1 MRDRSIVLWVILGA
15 VLLVVLNLPGAVSG
29 QVKAVLREGISP
41 LQGALSGCSRW
52 VRESVR
58 SVRGIGG
65 LMRENQQMSAELVR
79 LRNEVRD
86 LQGLSQDNA
95 ELREQLQFV
104 AQAKRRLTPC
114 EVIARDIT
122 GWWETIRLSKGSSDG
137 VSMDMAVITSEGL
150 IGKTVDVSS
159 RTCDV
164 LLISDPVCKVSARIA
179 RTGAFGVVSGIGPA
193 RSGQAA
199 CRMEFINKNVPVL
212 PGDEVVASGLGG
224 IFPKGLLI
232 GCVEKITMD
241 ETGLFQRADII
252 PKADLGMLTYVF
264 VVAEQGNAVDEYLK
278 KVGPLEGGEP

>member
-1 MRDRSIVLWVILGA
+1 MRDRSILLWVVLGA
-15 VLLVVLNLPGAVSG
+15 VFLVVLNLPDVVSS
-29 QVKAVLREGISP
+29 QAKAMLREGISP
-41 LQGALSGCSRW
+41 LQGALSGFSRW

-86 LQGLSQDNA
+86 LQALLQDNA
-95 ELREQLQFV
+95 ELREQLRFIG
-104 AQAKRRLTPC
+104 QAKRQLTPC

-179 RTGAFGVVSGIGPA
+179 RTGAFGVVEGKGPA

-199 CRMEFINKNVPVL
+199 CQMEYINKNVPVL
-212 PGDEVVASGLGG
+212 PGDEVVTSGLGG

-232 GCVEKITMD
+232 GYVDKIYAD

-264 VVAEQGNAVDEYLK
+264 VVAEKGSEVDEYPRK
-278 KVGPLEGGEP
+278 ASPPAGGDR